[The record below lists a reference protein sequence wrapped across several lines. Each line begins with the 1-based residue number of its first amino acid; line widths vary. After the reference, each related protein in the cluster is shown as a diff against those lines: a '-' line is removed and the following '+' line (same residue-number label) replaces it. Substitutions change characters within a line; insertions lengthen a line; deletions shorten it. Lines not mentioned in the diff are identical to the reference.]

1 MLDLIVH
8 FLYHASRFHTKL
20 KASVILEFELASLV
34 GKSYAGFQS
43 MNGLLW
49 DRHQIKGSF
58 AFQNPELLN
67 IIELSRDYN
76 NILYF
81 YILEFT

>member
-8 FLYHASRFHTKL
+8 FLYPAFRFHTKL
-20 KASVILEFELASLV
+20 KASVILESELASLV

-49 DRHQIKGSF
+49 DQPQIKGNF
-58 AFQNPELLN
+58 AF
-67 IIELSRDYN
+67 
-76 NILYF
+76 
-81 YILEFT
+81 